1 MYFTK
6 LAPSILILTLLRQIT
21 DITFT
26 VGQYKPAPHDLC
38 TLNYIAS
45 ILVVVRAYPPPH
57 PHAENPNTLDWNG
70 RGPIPEPA
78 TVQSDAGCGYIER
91 HLCGHGVSR
100 TWLCRRHYTVSH
112 TVLGVHLP
120 GFRVPRQYCWTIR
133 GDGFQINM
141 G

>member
-45 ILVVVRAYPPPH
+45 ILVVVRAYPLPPTFM
-57 PHAENPNTLDWNG
+57 PKI
-70 RGPIPEPA
+70 PIPWIGTAEVRYQNQRPYSLMLAVA
-78 TVQSDAGCGYIER
+78 TSSDISAAMASHELGYAVVITQFPT
-91 HLCGHGVSR
+91 LC
-100 TWLCRRHYTVSH
+100 
-112 TVLGVHLP
+112 
-120 GFRVPRQYCWTIR
+120 
-133 GDGFQINM
+133 
-141 G
+141 